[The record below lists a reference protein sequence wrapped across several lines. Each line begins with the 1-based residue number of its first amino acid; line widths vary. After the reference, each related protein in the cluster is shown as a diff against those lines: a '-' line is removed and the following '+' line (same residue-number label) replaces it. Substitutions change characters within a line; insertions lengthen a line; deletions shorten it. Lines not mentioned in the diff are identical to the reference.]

1 MGRRAQVSKM
11 DLTFLSVGIGLLA
24 GAWPGSVCHSEGV
37 RLGQV
42 VEVITLP
49 Q

>member
-1 MGRRAQVSKM
+1 MSKVN
-11 DLTFLSVGIGLLA
+11 LTFPSVGIGLPA
-24 GAWPGSVCHSEGV
+24 GTWPGSVCHSEGV

-42 VEVITLP
+42 VGVVTLP